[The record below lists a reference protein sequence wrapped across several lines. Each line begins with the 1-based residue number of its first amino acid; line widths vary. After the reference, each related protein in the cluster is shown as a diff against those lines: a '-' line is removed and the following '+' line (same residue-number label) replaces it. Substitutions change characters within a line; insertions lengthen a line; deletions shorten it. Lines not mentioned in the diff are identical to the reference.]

1 MVLAR
6 YKQRR
11 LNIAA
16 CLAMMMAVGVAQAC
30 PIPVFQ
36 FALEYW
42 DTDAFR
48 IEIEHEG
55 DFDEDQQAAR
65 ARLEAAVS
73 GDGEPSNIALSW
85 RDYSRAQIR
94 PAEEKTLPYITVHYP
109 TVSGIRDP
117 LWEGPLST
125 ENVNALLES
134 PLRRQISELLLE
146 RPVAVWVLLRSG
158 VGSADRTVR
167 RLLRDE
173 LARMERTLKVPDPG
187 VEGIDLGD
195 IYTDIKFQMVEV
207 DRDDPAERFLVKIL
221 LGTEPDLHDYAGKP
235 IVFPVYGRGL
245 VMYALVGNGINR
257 RTLNAAG
264 EFLTAPCSCQVK
276 QGNPGVDL
284 LTTIDW
290 AGRVERLTTYAEA
303 PAGAIGAG
311 RFLDRMDEAGEQLR
325 EQKDEE

>member
-1 MVLAR
+1 MTRSRNMICSVAVGVVL
-6 YKQRR
+6 
-11 LNIAA
+11 L
-16 CLAMMMAVGVAQAC
+16 LAVGVAQAC

-73 GDGEPSNIALSW
+73 GEGVPSNIALSW

-94 PAEEKTLPYITVHYP
+94 PAEGKTLPYITVHYP

-117 LWEGPLST
+117 LWEGPLSM
-125 ENVNALLES
+125 EHVHALLES
-134 PLRRQISELLLE
+134 PVRRQISELLLE

-158 VGSADRTVR
+158 NRSADRTVR

-187 VEGIDLGD
+187 IAGIDLGD

-207 DRDDPAERFLVKIL
+207 DRDDPAERFLVKML
-221 LGTEPDLHDYAGKP
+221 LGTEPDLREFDGQP
-235 IVFPVYGRGL
+235 VVFPIYGRGL

-257 RTLNAAG
+257 RTLNTAG
-264 EFLTAPCSCQVK
+264 EFLVSPCSCQVK
-276 QGNPGVDL
+276 QSNPGVDL
-284 LTTIDW
+284 LTTFDW
-290 AGRVERLTTYAEA
+290 AGRVERLTTYNESS
-303 PAGAIGAG
+303 AG
-311 RFLDRMDEAGEQLR
+311 RVSVGGFLDRMDTAEERLGE
-325 EQKDEE
+325 EGDVE

>member
-1 MVLAR
+1 MTRSGKMICSV
-6 YKQRR
+6 
-11 LNIAA
+11 
-16 CLAMMMAVGVAQAC
+16 AVGVALLVVVGVVQAC
-30 PIPVFQ
+30 PVPVFQ

-65 ARLEAAVS
+65 ARLEAAVR

-94 PAEEKTLPYITVHYP
+94 PAEGKVLPHITVRYP

-125 ENVNALLES
+125 ENVDALLES
-134 PLRRQISELLLE
+134 PIRRQINEWLLE

-158 VGSADRTVR
+158 DRSADRAVR

-187 VEGIDLGD
+187 IEGIDLGD
-195 IYTDIKFQMVEV
+195 IYTDIKFQMIEV
-207 DRDDPAERFLVKIL
+207 DRDDPEEKYFVKML
-221 LGTEPDLHDYAGKP
+221 LGTEPDLQEFEDQP
-235 IVFPVYGRGL
+235 IVFPIYGRGL

-257 RTLNAAG
+257 RTLNTAG
-264 EFLTAPCSCQVK
+264 EFLVAPCSCQVK
-276 QGNPGVDL
+276 QSNPGVDL
-284 LTTIDW
+284 LTTFDW
-290 AGRVERLTTYAEA
+290 AGRVERLTTYDDSS
-303 PAGAIGAG
+303 AGGVG
-311 RFLDRMDEAGEQLR
+311 VGGFLDRMDAADERLGEEDEAE
-325 EQKDEE
+325 